1 MKLFAEQPLVCKT
14 EVIEESLDEAGKPK
28 EPEYFLEGVFMQAN
42 IKNRNGRIYPLEI
55 MKKEVDRY
63 NREYVQTN
71 RAFGELEH
79 PACFGPTTKVLTQ
92 SGWKLIKDCVI
103 GENVYSINVENGAL
117 ELKPITEVINQPYK
131 GKMLHF
137 KNRTID
143 TLVTPNHKFVV
154 QTRKSIELMEAQWI
168 KDNFIGTQVRTYKIP
183 RRALL
188 GIDRENET
196 ITFPGIP
203 DSNLKKYR
211 EPLTLNLYDFAG
223 FFGFWLAEG
232 YATHTKTENGRYKSF
247 GFGIVQRK
255 IDNLEIIRE
264 MVAKL
269 QPLEFSESVATKVFD
284 GEERNTYAWT
294 CNDARIHAFLAPLG
308 VCYDKY
314 IPHEFIDLL
323 NEEQAAYMLEMFIL
337 GDGTK
342 LSYNGNYSGAKAF
355 STSKRLI
362 EDLSIVA
369 TIANVGFN
377 VWEQPYHRTNRD
389 SYMIEDW
396 EVQTKD
402 LQPIWCMSV
411 LQSTGVYLDHNHMTI
426 DEVDYDDN
434 VYCLQ
439 VADNHTF
446 LAMDHG
452 YAFWTGNS
460 SPTINLDRVS
470 HVITKIWQDG
480 DFFKARAKIL
490 DTPCGRIVRAMIKEG
505 CQLGVSSRALG
516 SVTVKDGISYV
527 NDDFHIIT
535 AGDIVYEPSAQTA
548 FPLGIINEDVEW
560 ELDPV
565 TGEYVQKT
573 EKPQCDCDQPQND
586 QPQVVGREIL
596 LGQLEDAKKVIESQ
610 KCEIASLKDQLNSIK
625 QLKEFDKL
633 LRNIQ

>member
-55 MKKEVDRY
+55 MKKEVERY

-79 PACFGPTTKVLTQ
+79 PQG
-92 SGWKLIKDCVI
+92 
-103 GENVYSINVENGAL
+103 
-117 ELKPITEVINQPYK
+117 
-131 GKMLHF
+131 
-137 KNRTID
+137 
-143 TLVTPNHKFVV
+143 
-154 QTRKSIELMEAQWI
+154 
-168 KDNFIGTQVRTYKIP
+168 
-183 RRALL
+183 
-188 GIDRENET
+188 
-196 ITFPGIP
+196 
-203 DSNLKKYR
+203 
-211 EPLTLNLYDFAG
+211 
-223 FFGFWLAEG
+223 
-232 YATHTKTENGRYKSF
+232 
-247 GFGIVQRK
+247 
-255 IDNLEIIRE
+255 
-264 MVAKL
+264 
-269 QPLEFSESVATKVFD
+269 
-284 GEERNTYAWT
+284 
-294 CNDARIHAFLAPLG
+294 
-308 VCYDKY
+308 
-314 IPHEFIDLL
+314 
-323 NEEQAAYMLEMFIL
+323 
-337 GDGTK
+337 
-342 LSYNGNYSGAKAF
+342 
-355 STSKRLI
+355 
-362 EDLSIVA
+362 
-369 TIANVGFN
+369 
-377 VWEQPYHRTNRD
+377 
-389 SYMIEDW
+389 
-396 EVQTKD
+396 
-402 LQPIWCMSV
+402 
-411 LQSTGVYLDHNHMTI
+411 
-426 DEVDYDDN
+426 
-434 VYCLQ
+434 
-439 VADNHTF
+439 
-446 LAMDHG
+446 
-452 YAFWTGNS
+452 

-586 QPQVVGREIL
+586 QPEVVGREIL

>member
-55 MKKEVDRY
+55 MKKEVERY

-92 SGWKLIKDCVI
+92 YGWKLIKDCAI

-168 KDNFIGTQVRTYKIP
+168 KDNFVGTQVRTYKIP
-183 RRALL
+183 RHALL

-232 YATHTKTENGRYKSF
+232 HANHTKTESGRYKSF
-247 GFGIVQRK
+247 GFGITQRK
-255 IDNLEIIRE
+255 VDNLEMIRE

-269 QPLEFSESVATKVFD
+269 QPLEFSESVVTKVFD
-284 GEERNTYAWT
+284 GEERNTYQWT
-294 CNDARIHAFLAPLG
+294 CNDARVHAFLAPLG

-355 STSKRLI
+355 STSKQLI

-369 TIANVGFN
+369 TIANVGFK
-377 VWEQPYHRTNRD
+377 VWEQPYPRSNND

-396 EVQTKD
+396 EVQTKY

-586 QPQVVGREIL
+586 QPEVVGREIL